1 MPEDDPEFA
10 FPSPSRR
17 IFCNRTLNLRSV
29 KAVGFDMDYTLVH
42 YRAEEW
48 ERRAYQHARQSLLE
62 RGWPVAELEFD
73 ENFVTLGL
81 ILDLSLGNIVKSNR
95 FGYVTRAYHGT
106 RPLEFEAQRNAYSRV
121 LVDLENPRWV
131 FLNTLFGLSEATLYA
146 QAVDLLEA
154 GRLEPAIGYADLH
167 AIVRSSLDAAH
178 LEGRLKAEIMAN
190 PERFVV
196 LDEELPV
203 ALMDLRQAGKKLLVI
218 TNSEWSYTRS
228 MMSYAFDRYLP
239 KGSSWRTLFDVVI
252 VEARKPSFF
261 TGRNPA
267 FEVVSEEGLLRPHIG
282 KLAAGGLYLGG
293 HARLIEQD
301 LELLPEEILFVGDH
315 VYADVHVT
323 KHIMRWRTALVL
335 RDLEGELAAIER
347 FRPQQAKLTQLMAE
361 KERLEHEFSSLR
373 LHLQRA
379 DGGIVA
385 GTARTK
391 DGRRRMQ
398 QLREQLSA
406 LDAQIAPLARDAGE
420 QHSRRWG
427 LLMRAGADKS
437 YLARQIERYA
447 DIYTS
452 RVSNFGA
459 YTPFVYLRAPR
470 VSLPHD
476 GTESTA
482 GDHLTP

>member
-1 MPEDDPEFA
+1 MTVDDHQFA
-10 FPSPSRR
+10 FPAPSRR

-42 YRAEEW
+42 YRSEEW
-48 ERRAYQHARQSLLE
+48 ERRSYEHARQRLLE

-73 ENFVTLGL
+73 ESFVTLGL
-81 ILDLSLGNIVKSNR
+81 ILDLSLGNVVKSNR

-106 RPLEFEAQRNAYSRV
+106 RLLEFEAQRNAYSRV

-146 QAVDLLEA
+146 QAVDLLDA
-154 GRLEPAIGYADLH
+154 GRLEPAIGYAELY

-203 ALMDLRQAGKKLLVI
+203 ALMDLKQAGKKLLVI
-218 TNSEWSYTRS
+218 TNSEWAYTRS

-239 KGSSWRTLFDVVI
+239 KGSSWRKLFDLVI
-252 VEARKPSFF
+252 VEARKPGFF
-261 TGRNPA
+261 TARNPT
-267 FEVVSEEGLLRPHIG
+267 FEVVSDEGLLRPHIG
-282 KLAAGGLYLGG
+282 KLAGGGLYLGG

-315 VYADVHVT
+315 LYADVHVT

-335 RDLEGELAAIER
+335 RNIEGELAAIEH
-347 FRPQQAKLTQLMAE
+347 FKTHQTKLTQLMAK
-361 KERLEHEFSSLR
+361 KERLEHEYSSLR
-373 LHLQRA
+373 LQLQRA
-379 DGGIVA
+379 DN
-385 GTARTK
+385 
-391 DGRRRMQ
+391 DGVVPGKEGFRRRMQ
-398 QLREQLSA
+398 QLRAELST
-406 LDAQIAPLARDAGE
+406 LDTQIAPLAREAGE
-420 QHSRRWG
+420 LHSRRWG

-476 GTESTA
+476 GTETGA
-482 GDHLTP
+482 GDHSAP